1 MVVVD
6 QVVAIRAHAGTDK
19 AGSYMLIVADENI
32 PLLDAFFGDIGEIR
46 RVSGRTMSAEDVRD
60 ADVLLVRSV
69 TRVDRTLLEG
79 SRVRFVGTA
88 TIGTDHVDLGWL
100 KESGVQFSA
109 APGCNANSV
118 AEYVLAVIS
127 LYAERCALDDWS
139 QLSVGIVGVGNVG
152 SELAEKLARL
162 GFLVKLCDPPRA
174 EREQETADTFVDL
187 DEALTCDV
195 VSFHTPLTRDSE
207 HPTYHMIG
215 EQELSG
221 LTSEQLLI
229 NAGRGEVIDSM
240 ALQARLDQTNAPLVA
255 LDVWEQEPR
264 ISPELVGRVWLA
276 TPHIGGYSLEGKV
289 QGTEMIYQAMSRFM
303 GLPVRKQAGQFL
315 PEPAL
320 SKVSFTSAA
329 DERNAIQIAL
339 RACYDPRQDD
349 ARLRHA
355 MKASEDERGAAFD
368 RLRRDYPV
376 RRECSS
382 LKVQLKGTSKS
393 LHDSFR
399 AIGFKLKI

>member
-1 MVVVD
+1 
-6 QVVAIRAHAGTDK
+6 
-19 AGSYMLIVADENI
+19 MLIVADENI

-46 RVSGRTMSAEDVRD
+46 RVAGRTISAEEVRD

-79 SRVRFVGTA
+79 SRVQFVGTA
-88 TIGTDHVDLGWL
+88 TIGTDHIDLDWL
-100 KESGVQFSA
+100 KESGIQFSA

-118 AEYVLAVIS
+118 AEYVLAVLS
-127 LYAERCALDDWS
+127 LYAERCALGDWS

-152 SELAEKLARL
+152 SELAEKLTRL
-162 GFLVKLCDPPRA
+162 GFRTKLCDPPRA
-174 EREQETADTFVDL
+174 DSEPDSPNTFVDL
-187 DEALTCDV
+187 NEALACDV
-195 VSFHTPLTRDSE
+195 VSFHTPLTRDSA
-207 HPTYHMIG
+207 HPTFHLVG
-215 EQELSG
+215 EQELAE

-229 NAGRGEVIDSM
+229 NAGRGEVIDGA
-240 ALQARLDQTNAPLVA
+240 ALCRRLGEANAPLVA
-255 LDVWEQEPR
+255 LDVWEQEPL
-264 ISPELVGRVWLA
+264 ISSELVGRVWLA
-276 TPHIGGYSLEGKV
+276 TPHIAGYSLEGKV
-289 QGTEMIYQAMSRFM
+289 QGTEMIYQAISRFM
-303 GLPVRKQAGQFL
+303 GLPTRKQAGQFL

-329 DERNAIQIAL
+329 DEHVAIQIAL

-355 MKASEDERGAAFD
+355 MKAPANERGAAFD

-393 LHDSFR
+393 LQDSFR
-399 AIGFKLKI
+399 AVGFKLKI

>member
-1 MVVVD
+1 
-6 QVVAIRAHAGTDK
+6 
-19 AGSYMLIVADENI
+19 MLIVADENI

-46 RVSGRTMSAEDVRD
+46 RVSGRTMRPEDVRD

-79 SRVRFVGTA
+79 SRIRFVGTA
-88 TIGTDHVDLGWL
+88 TIGTDHINLSWL
-100 KESGVQFSA
+100 KENGIQFSA

-118 AEYVLAVIS
+118 AEYVLAVLS
-127 LYAERCALDDWS
+127 LYAERCALGDWS

-152 SELAEKLARL
+152 KELAEKLTRL
-162 GFLVKLCDPPRA
+162 GFCTKLCDPPRA
-174 EREQETADTFVDL
+174 EREPESDDDFVDL
-187 DEALTCDV
+187 NEALACDV
-195 VSFHTPLTRDSE
+195 VSFHTPLTRESE

-215 EQELSG
+215 EKELAG
-221 LTSEQLLI
+221 LTSGQLLI
-229 NAGRGEVIDSM
+229 NAGRGEVIDGT
-240 ALQARLDQTNAPLVA
+240 ALQARLNQADAPLVA
-255 LDVWEQEPR
+255 LDVWEQEPQ
-264 ISPELVGRVWLA
+264 INPELVDKVWLA
-276 TPHIGGYSLEGKV
+276 TPHIAGYSLEGKV
-289 QGTEMIYQAMSRFM
+289 QGTEIIYQAMSRFM
-303 GLPVRKQAGQFL
+303 GLPIRKQAGQFL
-315 PEPAL
+315 PEPVL
-320 SKVSFTSAA
+320 SKVSFTSSA
-329 DERNAIQIAL
+329 DEYAAIRIAL

-355 MKASEDERGAAFD
+355 MAAPADERGAAFD
-368 RLRRDYPV
+368 QLRRDYPV

>member
-1 MVVVD
+1 
-6 QVVAIRAHAGTDK
+6 
-19 AGSYMLIVADENI
+19 MLIVADENI

-46 RVSGRTMSAEDVRD
+46 RVSGRTVSAEEVRD

-69 TRVDRTLLEG
+69 TRVNRTLLEG
-79 SRVRFVGTA
+79 SRVRFVGTT
-88 TIGTDHVDLGWL
+88 TIGTDHIDLGWL
-100 KESGVQFSA
+100 KENGIRFSA

-118 AEYVLAVIS
+118 VEYVLSVLS
-127 LYAERCALDDWS
+127 LYAERCALGDWS
-139 QLSVGIVGVGNVG
+139 RLSVGIVGVGNVG
-152 SELAEKLARL
+152 RELAEKLGRL
-162 GFLVKLCDPPRA
+162 GFNVKLCDPPRV
-174 EREQETADTFVDL
+174 ERELKAADTFVDL

-195 VSFHTPLTRDSE
+195 VSFHTPLTRDSA
-207 HPTYHMIG
+207 HSTYHMIG
-215 EQELSG
+215 ERELAG
-221 LTSEQLLI
+221 LTAEQLVI
-229 NAGRGEVIDSM
+229 NAGRGEVIDGA
-240 ALQARLDQTNAPLVA
+240 ALLERLDQANAPLIA
-255 LDVWEQEPR
+255 LDVWEQEPQ
-264 ISPELVGRVWLA
+264 ISPELVDKVWLA

-303 GLPVRKQAGQFL
+303 GLPTRKQAGQFL

-329 DERNAIQIAL
+329 DERAAIQIAL
-339 RACYDPRQDD
+339 RACYDPRRDD

-355 MKASEDERGAAFD
+355 MRSPADERGAAFD

-393 LHDSFR
+393 LQDSFR